1 MVKAALQPLIHLAQ
15 HLEVRHIQD
24 QCQRHQHH
32 ARAEVDLGLAVAQ

>member
-1 MVKAALQPLIHLAQ
+1 MVKAALQLLIHFAQ

-24 QCQRHQHH
+24 QYQHH